1 MYIDVELWLFC
12 YITLISFSYSS
23 SYVEPMAMAA
33 ARIHFQSNVLIFMI
47 IFLLIPFRNLAIA
60 IAAAK
65 SSNSGRGTGFSIDLI
80 HRDSPNSPLYK
91 PHETPFERYNNN
103 IFLRTLSRLNT
114 LNMSPATYFYPNN
127 VVQSNVST
135 ANGEYVMKFSIGTPP
150 LLDIYGIVDTGSDL
164 MWVQCL
170 PCVQCYKQVK
180 PIYNPASSSSYKE
193 LSCQSEQCHLLDT
206 VSCSSQQLCNYT
218 YGYADSSLTKGVL
231 ATERITFGNSNNF
244 FDNVVFGCGH
254 NNTGVF
260 NENEMG
266 LVGLGRTRLSL
277 ASQILSQLGANKFSY
292 CLVPFHTDPS
302 ITSKMFFGNGS
313 EVSGGGVV
321 STSLVSKE
329 DKTYYFVTLEG
340 ISVGN
345 LSNSSKLIPYYNSS
359 GAISKGN
366 MFIDTGAP
374 PTLLPKDFYNRLEE
388 QVRNAIK
395 LTPYQDPRLG
405 SQLCYK
411 TPSMAGIAPILTA
424 HFDGGAKVPLIHTS
438 TFIPPPVEGVFCFA
452 MQPID
457 GDVGIFGNFAQ
468 SDLFIGYDFDSQ
480 MVSFK
485 PTDCTKQ

>member
-1 MYIDVELWLFC
+1 
-12 YITLISFSYSS
+12 
-23 SYVEPMAMAA
+23 MAA

-47 IFLLIPFRNLAIA
+47 IFLLVPLRNLAIA
-60 IAAAK
+60 IAATK
-65 SSNSGRGTGFSIDLI
+65 SSNSGGGTGGLSIDLI

-180 PIYNPASSSSYKE
+180 PIYNPTSSSSYKE

-231 ATERITFGNSNNF
+231 ATERITFENSNNF

-302 ITSKMFFGNGS
+302 IASKMYFGNGS

-395 LTPYQDPRLG
+395 LTPSQDPRLG

-411 TPSMAGIAPILTA
+411 TQSMAGIAPILTA